1 MQTSQVI
8 WCVMWE
14 RISQNWTVGLTWI
27 HKLIL
32 ALGENLWENVKTQ
45 AVFES
50 LFMGIVSWYKLMDE
64 PDVFVTNVELYK
76 IIRIK
81 FVYENN

>member
-1 MQTSQVI
+1 MKIQLSSIKPDT
-8 WCVMWE
+8 
-14 RISQNWTVGLTWI
+14 
-27 HKLIL
+27 K
-32 ALGENLWENVKTQ
+32 NLWENVKTQ